1 MKKFLIIIICLLLV
15 GCNNIKT
22 RGLTMEINLEG
33 IDVKVWR
40 CQSDNHEII
49 KVVEENYIEDKDDE
63 LKGIYQFVFN
73 GVSEGKT
80 TITCNCLIEDEIV
93 KTSIYYVSVDNN
105 QFIEYLSK
113 DGDDK
118 VSEPIFK

>member
-15 GCNNIKT
+15 GCNKIKT
-22 RGLTMEINLEG
+22 RGLAMEINLEG
-33 IDVKVWR
+33 IDVKIWR
-40 CQSDNHEII
+40 CQSDNPEII
-49 KVVEENYIEDKDDE
+49 KVVEENYIEDKTDE

-80 TITCNCLIEDEIV
+80 TITCNCLIEDEVV
-93 KTSIYYVSVDNN
+93 KTGIYYVSVDNN

>member
-15 GCNNIKT
+15 GCNKIKT

-33 IDVKVWR
+33 IDVKIWR
-40 CQSDNHEII
+40 CQSDNPEII
-49 KVVEENYIEDKDDE
+49 KVVEENYIEDKTDE

-80 TITCNCLIEDEIV
+80 TITCNCLIEDEVV
-93 KTSIYYVSVDNN
+93 KTGIYYVSVDNN